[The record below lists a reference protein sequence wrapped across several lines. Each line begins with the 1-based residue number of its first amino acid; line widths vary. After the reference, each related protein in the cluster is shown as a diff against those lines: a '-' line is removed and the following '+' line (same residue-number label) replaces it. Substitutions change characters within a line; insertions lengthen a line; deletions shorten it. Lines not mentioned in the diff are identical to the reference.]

1 MANNSTWRR
10 RAGAV
15 LGALGV
21 GAVAVIVGLAGPAE
35 AHTPKA
41 VAKCENGKTVLKV
54 ELTRY
59 NPQKPNTI
67 SITDEGET
75 VFEGEFDTEF
85 KDEWEAPGDVDY
97 NFVVKVVA
105 WDDPDGKKG
114 FSFTEKLPVK
124 ACVTPPTTTT
134 TTTKP
139 SESTP
144 ETTTSESAPATTT
157 SEEEAPLA
165 NTGASIGLPIGIG
178 ALLLVGGGVLLIVL
192 RRRGRA

>member
-10 RAGAV
+10 RTGAV

-21 GAVAVIVGLAGPAE
+21 GAVAVIVGLAGPAD
-35 AHTPKA
+35 AHAPK
-41 VAKCENGKTVLKV
+41 VSAKCADGKTVLKV
-54 ELTRY
+54 ELSRY
-59 NPQKPNTI
+59 NPAKANTVK
-67 SITDEGET
+67 ITDGDKSL
-75 VFEGEFDTEF
+75 GDTEF
-85 KDEWEAPGDVDY
+85 QTDFKKSWEVAGDVDH
-97 NFVVKVVA
+97 NFVVTVVA
-105 WDDPDGKKG
+105 WDDPDGRKN

-134 TTTKP
+134 TKP

-144 ETTTSESAPATTT
+144 ATTTSESTPATTT

-165 NTGASIGLPIGIG
+165 NTGASIALPIGIG
-178 ALLLVGGGVLLIVL
+178 ALLLVGGILLVVL

>member
-1 MANNSTWRR
+1 MANTSTWRR
-10 RAGAV
+10 RTGAV

-41 VAKCENGKTVLKV
+41 TAKCDDGKTVLKV

-59 NPQKPNTI
+59 NPQKANTL
-67 SITDEGET
+67 SVTDEGKSLLET
-75 VFEGEFDTEF
+75 DFQTDF
-85 KDEWEAPGDVDY
+85 KKVWEVAGDVDH

-124 ACVTPPTTTT
+124 ACVTKPTT

-165 NTGASIGLPIGIG
+165 NTGASIGLPLGIG
-178 ALLLVGGGVLLIVL
+178 ALLLVGGGVLLVVM